1 MRELR
6 PLTLRMTHAE
16 LAGVTSLDFM
26 IEHIDHSP
34 LNDAARESLRG
45 QVKQLI
51 EEPTTRGFRV
61 KLLL

>member
-1 MRELR
+1 
-6 PLTLRMTHAE
+6 MTHAE